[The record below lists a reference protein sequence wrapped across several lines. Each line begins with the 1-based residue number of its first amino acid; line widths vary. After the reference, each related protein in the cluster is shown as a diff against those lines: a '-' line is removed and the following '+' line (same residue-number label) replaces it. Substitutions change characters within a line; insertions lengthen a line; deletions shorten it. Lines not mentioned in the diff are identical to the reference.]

1 MDNIKELSTKY
12 YVHVVLVLIIIATY
26 MYMNNVNKQN
36 KKHYKKKYTELKQ
49 KIIQNKIQKEQQQ
62 KYMKELDSISDD
74 SYMMSANVPEEAY
87 EPQGIES
94 DIASSHSDTINSH
107 NGEPREISILEN
119 DYPQELSRKQ
129 QY

>member
-1 MDNIKELSTKY
+1 MNDIKELSTKY
-12 YVHVVLVLIIIATY
+12 AVHIVLVLMIIATY

-36 KKHYKKKYTELKQ
+36 KKYYKKKYTALKQ
-49 KIIQNKIQKEQQQ
+49 KIIQNKMKQEQQ

-74 SYMMSANVPEEAY
+74 SYMMNANVPQEAY

-94 DIASSHSDTINSH
+94 DVASSHSDTIDSH
-107 NGEPREISILEN
+107 NGEPREISILQHN
-119 DYPQELSRKQ
+119 YPQELSRKQ